1 MLTVMGITDNLGG
14 EMVNQW
20 IDIHAHFYPPETEEE
35 TIERWELM
43 KEACWTSPEP
53 PRWDPDSTLAYMD
66 RAGIAMQILSNIPK
80 SLPKLL
86 SSNEYAS
93 TLVKQYPNRFGFL
106 AALPT
111 DQPKAALKEIQRASD
126 TLHADGYAVTFH
138 YNGVYL
144 SDPRLR
150 PVWQELDRRR
160 AVVFAHPDAYAGG
173 VMGRPCALL
182 DVAFETARTATDML
196 YAGTFR
202 DFPNVTFILAHCG
215 GALPALSG
223 RLLLLGGESW
233 IPNPSRV
240 TPDEMRGHLRRLF
253 LDTAGICPT
262 AIAAALAM
270 TTHDRLL
277 YGSDCGVPCTTELS
291 MTRNIGA
298 LFDHT
303 GLTPDEVQQIG
314 RRALELFPG
323 AAKRLQAANEGRQI

>member
-1 MLTVMGITDNLGG
+1 MMQQENQFLRPLLHHRMQLVSCIKYFRFNKERFASVTQSRG

-43 KEACWTSPEP
+43 KNACWTSSEP

-80 SLPKLL
+80 SLPKLI

-93 TLVKQYPNRFGFL
+93 SLVKQYPNGFGFL

-111 DQPKAALKEIQRASD
+111 DQPEAALKEIQRASD

-182 DVAFETARTATDML
+182 DVAFETARTVTDML

-215 GALPALSG
+215 G
-223 RLLLLGGESW
+223 
-233 IPNPSRV
+233 
-240 TPDEMRGHLRRLF
+240 LF
-253 LDTAGICPT
+253 LLCRDACFYWEGNPGFLIP
-262 AIAAALAM
+262 IA
-270 TTHDRLL
+270 
-277 YGSDCGVPCTTELS
+277 
-291 MTRNIGA
+291 
-298 LFDHT
+298 
-303 GLTPDEVQQIG
+303 
-314 RRALELFPG
+314 
-323 AAKRLQAANEGRQI
+323 